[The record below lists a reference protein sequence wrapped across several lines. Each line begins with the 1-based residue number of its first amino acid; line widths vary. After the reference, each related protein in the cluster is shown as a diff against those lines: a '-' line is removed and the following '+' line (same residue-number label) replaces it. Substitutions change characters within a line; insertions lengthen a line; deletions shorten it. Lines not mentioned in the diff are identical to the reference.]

1 MYRKYVFYQLGKRP
15 FITLLAILQFA
26 LSIFLIGNIVNRLSG
41 YFVTIRLF
49 EGVNSENSYFLSN
62 VIGYEYDGINKI
74 GSERDAFEEE
84 LHRQLDSGEIT
95 QEEFYAELINS
106 VVSSI
111 EQKQA
116 FYKSLPNIGDSPCVE
131 TDISMFASNLYSYDE
146 SIKSGVHLG
155 NVMFLTDDC
164 TDALNY
170 QMTGGKWLGKG
181 DGEYIELVAPDDKG
195 YKVGDTLQLAYNVYT
210 AEEGDV
216 MKLGCYGKIV
226 GLIKPDQF
234 LYMGFS
240 SSDGYENGERLYLN
254 DFLTGQ
260 YPDSFLAVY
269 NENNRKLLDSEL
281 LMNNYFLDPH
291 IVTLKSDLTQQEK
304 TEFFDSA
311 SDMGYYAVSMTNA
324 YNNTYK
330 SEMKDLQNDI
340 IFISAACLIALIGLL
355 GVGALFAS
363 GDMKTFGIY
372 YINGLTWKE
381 CLSVNAVSMAV
392 MMSCS
397 AVLSVVI
404 KLATAYKGYHDMFN
418 FYQSQYQGIGG
429 ELKQQLMSRVKFSD
443 FFYYT
448 PTEVITIIVMLILAF
463 AVSMI
468 IPYVTFKLRSP
479 IDVMRSEN

>member
-49 EGVNSENSYFLSN
+49 EGVNSEDSYFLSN

-74 GSERDAFEEE
+74 DSERETFKEE
-84 LHRQLDSGEIT
+84 LDRKLDSGEIT
-95 QEEFYAELINS
+95 REEYASVYMNSLI
-106 VVSSI
+106 SI
-111 EQKQA
+111 EKQKQA
-116 FYKSLPNIGDSPCVE
+116 FYRSLPNIGDSPCVE
-131 TDISMFASNLYSYDE
+131 TDISMFYSNLYSYDAY
-146 SIKSGVHLG
+146 IKSGVHLG
-155 NVMFLTDDC
+155 NVLFLTDDC
-164 TDALNY
+164 TEALNY
-170 QMTGGKWLGKG
+170 QMTDGKWLGKG
-181 DGEYIELVAPDDKG
+181 DGEYIELVAPEGQG
-195 YKVGDTLQLAYNVYT
+195 YKVGDTLQLAYNVFT
-210 AEEGDV
+210 PEGEV
-216 MKLGCYGKIV
+216 MIPGCYGKIV
-226 GLIKPDQF
+226 GIIKPDQLLF
-234 LYMGFS
+234 LNIS

-254 DFLTGQ
+254 DFLTDQ
-260 YPDSFLAVY
+260 YSDSFLAVY

-281 LMNNYFLDPH
+281 LMNNYFLNPH
-291 IVTLKSDLTQQEK
+291 IVTLKSGLTQKEK

-372 YINGLTWKE
+372 YINGLTWKQ

-404 KLATAYKGYHDMFN
+404 KLMTAYKGYNAMFN
-418 FYQSQYQGIGG
+418 YYQSQYQGIGG

-448 PTEVITIIVMLILAF
+448 PTEVMTIIVMLILAF

-479 IDVMRSEN
+479 VDVMRSEN